1 MRKIIFS
8 PEPRYRIQ
16 RHLIF
21 WAVQFLLIF
30 LYSYGIPVLTYIT
43 SGDDYYLD
51 NFAECYEVSSF
62 RLFVDIVYCYLVV
75 YWLIPKF
82 LYRKKFVLFG
92 TLLALFTLATLAFI
106 SIFTISYYNLTEYTE
121 TELYHSLWYQTIHFV
136 LSGSPTVCAVFLA
149 LKILKTWYLKQDEKV
164 AIAQANAQA
173 ELQLLKAQ
181 IHPHFLFNT
190 LNNIYSFSLLG
201 HPRAP
206 ELAGRFSDMMD
217 YMSSEGEKE
226 RVPLEKEIALIRDY
240 IALEKVRYGDR
251 LDIEVRISGDTK
263 NKIIAPLLMIPF
275 AENCFKHGASAM
287 RGRQWVR
294 LEIFI
299 KDNRLYFELSN
310 SKPQYAPERTNEKK
324 GLGLSNVKKRLQL
337 IYPGQHVLQTEN
349 TDTVYKVHL
358 EVNLELN
365 TVLPVYTN
373 QTMSYV

>member
-1 MRKIIFS
+1 M
-8 PEPRYRIQ
+8 Q

-21 WAVQFLLIF
+21 WAVRFLLIF
-30 LYSYGIPVLTYIT
+30 LYSYGTPLLTYIT
-43 SGDDYYLD
+43 SGGEYCLE
-51 NFAECYEVSSF
+51 NFSECYEVSSF
-62 RLFVDIVYCYLVV
+62 RLVVDIFYCYLVV

-82 LYRKKFVLFG
+82 LYSKRFILFG
-92 TLLALFTLATLAFI
+92 ALLALVTLATLASL
-106 SIFTISYYNLTEYTE
+106 SIFTVSYYNLTAYPDTH
-121 TELYHSLWYQTIHFV
+121 LYHRLWYQAIHFV
-136 LSGSPTVCAVFLA
+136 LSGPPTVCAVFLA

-164 AIAQANAQA
+164 AITQANAQA

-217 YMSSEGEKE
+217 YMSTEGEKE
-226 RVPLEKEIALIRDY
+226 RVSLEKEIALIRDY
-240 IALEKVRYGDR
+240 LALEKVRYGDR
-251 LDIEVRISGDTK
+251 LDIEVGISGDIK

-294 LEIFI
+294 LEII
-299 KDNRLYFELSN
+299 VKNNRLYFDLSN
-310 SKPQYAPERTNEKK
+310 SKPQHVPARTNEKN

-337 IYPGQHVLQTEN
+337 IYPGQHVLRTET

-358 EVNLELN
+358 EVTLESN
-365 TVLPVYTN
+365 PVLPVYTI
-373 QTMSYV
+373 QTRSYV